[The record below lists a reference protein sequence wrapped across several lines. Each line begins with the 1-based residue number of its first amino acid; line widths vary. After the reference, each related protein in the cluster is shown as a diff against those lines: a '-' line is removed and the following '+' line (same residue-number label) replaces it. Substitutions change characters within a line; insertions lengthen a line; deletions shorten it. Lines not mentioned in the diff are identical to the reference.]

1 MKLQYNAPV
10 TLTYT
15 LITALVLGTTAQLP
29 TLKSFFVVSPFFSY
43 ENPADYFRLFSHV
56 IGHANLD
63 HFVGNFTFILLLGPI
78 LEEKYSS
85 ATLLIMIAFTAF
97 VTSILTILFSSNG
110 LLGASGIVF
119 MLIILSSITHKQ
131 KGKIPLTF
139 ILVTAFF
146 LGKEVMNMLAEDNI
160 SQTAHI
166 IGGICGGI
174 FGFWYNQGKYNK
186 KEIESSNY
194 KSIQP

>member
-15 LITALVLGTTAQLP
+15 LATALVLAMTAQLP
-29 TLKSFFVVSPFFSY
+29 TLKAFFVISPFFSFD
-43 ENPADYFRLFSHV
+43 NPADYFRLFSHV
-56 IGHANLD
+56 IGHANLN
-63 HFVGNFTFILLLGPI
+63 HFVSNFTFILLLGPI
-78 LEEKYSS
+78 LEEKHSSS
-85 ATLLIMIAFTAF
+85 ALLVMIGFTALI
-97 VTSILTILFSSNG
+97 TSILTILFSSTG

-119 MLIILSSITHKQ
+119 MLIILSSITHKE

-139 ILVTAFF
+139 ILVTVFF

-174 FGFWYNQGKYNK
+174 FGFFYNRGKDTEQLEGNHYPD
-186 KEIESSNY
+186 I
-194 KSIQP
+194 